1 MFNSVLQL
9 SECFDSHL
17 YLDTRIGHNGHDVD
31 RHKLSENGAGDVRLF
46 NAPVNLDTEYLQR
59 SNNVLSSAQS
69 SKNCSG
75 SGGKIPCG
83 GGCVDLT
90 HV

>member
-31 RHKLSENGAGDVRLF
+31 RHKLSENDAGDGRLF
-46 NAPVNLDTEYLQR
+46 NAPVNLDTEYLER
-59 SNNVLSSAQS
+59 SNVLCSAQS

-83 GGCVDLT
+83 GGGDLT

>member
-59 SNNVLSSAQS
+59 SNVLSSAQTAPA
-69 SKNCSG
+69 KTAQG
-75 SGGKIPCG
+75 QVGKF
-83 GGCVDLT
+83 
-90 HV
+90 HVVMAVVT

>member
-31 RHKLSENGAGDVRLF
+31 RHKLSENGAGDGRLF
-46 NAPVNLDTEYLQR
+46 NAPVNLDTEYLER
-59 SNNVLSSAQS
+59 SNVLSSAQS

-83 GGCVDLT
+83 GCVDLT

>member
-31 RHKLSENGAGDVRLF
+31 RHKLSENGAGDGRLF
-46 NAPVNLDTEYLQR
+46 NAPVNLDTEYLER
-59 SNNVLSSAQS
+59 SNVLSSAQTAPA
-69 SKNCSG
+69 KTAQG
-75 SGGKIPCG
+75 QVGKFH
-83 GGCVDLT
+83 VVVAVLT
-90 HV
+90 